1 MLSEAQFQADLK
13 TAMKEKNQA
22 GLRTLRAIKSAI
34 LLAKTQA
41 GGGSE
46 LDESEL
52 LKILQK
58 LAKQREESIAVYEK
72 QGRADL
78 ASDEKEELDILNG
91 YLPKPLSDEELAAL
105 IATVIEQTGAST
117 KADMGKV
124 MGLAIAKAEGKADG
138 KRISAEVGKQLA

>member
-41 GGGSE
+41 GGGNE
-46 LDESEL
+46 IDDSEL

-78 ASDEKEELDILNG
+78 ASDEKEELNILNS
-91 YLPKPLSDEELAAL
+91 YLPEPLSDEELAAL
-105 IATVIEQTGAST
+105 IAEVIVHAGAKS

-124 MGLAIAKAEGKADG
+124 MGLAIAKANGKADG
-138 KRISAEVGKQLA
+138 KRISAEVGKQLS